1 MLQQLKDTIQR
12 IREKESEYN
21 LYYARRGM
29 FDNCNAW
36 RTAMK
41 LKTLYSQLS
50 DLMGEYK
57 GDKRLI

>member
-1 MLQQLKDTIQR
+1 MLQRLKDTIQR

-29 FDNCNAW
+29 FDNCNVW
-36 RTAMK
+36 RAQQELKK
-41 LKTLYSQLS
+41 LYPQLS